1 MASGVKVSED
11 TVELYKAMKLRK
23 TNNRYL
29 IMYIDQTD
37 GLIKV
42 EYTKERDDSISQED
56 EFKEFLDRLPNDIGR
71 YCIVDLTIPQKNG
84 AMKDIMF
91 LITWCPNNAP
101 TKSHILYTTSKK
113 ALTDKIRE
121 GMTDIQANDLSDL
134 VYSELLSKGCK

>member
-91 LITWCPNNAP
+91 LITW
-101 TKSHILYTTSKK
+101 
-113 ALTDKIRE
+113 
-121 GMTDIQANDLSDL
+121 
-134 VYSELLSKGCK
+134 